1 MYVHV
6 HVHVLVHVNSPREL
20 RHAFMTRMLMT
31 MTTMTTSTY
40 LHHEDD
46 GVERDERHDEV
57 LERIRDDDAP
67 DAVLHRIFVVG
78 HVATQRARV
87 DGKVD
92 ALFL

>member
-1 MYVHV
+1 
-6 HVHVLVHVNSPREL
+6 
-20 RHAFMTRMLMT
+20 MTMMLMT
-31 MTTMTTSTY
+31 MTIMSMMMTMTSTY

>member
-1 MYVHV
+1 
-6 HVHVLVHVNSPREL
+6 
-20 RHAFMTRMLMT
+20 
-31 MTTMTTSTY
+31 MTTTIMITMMTTTTY

-67 DAVLHRIFVVG
+67 DAVLHRVLVVG

-87 DGKVD
+87 DGEVD